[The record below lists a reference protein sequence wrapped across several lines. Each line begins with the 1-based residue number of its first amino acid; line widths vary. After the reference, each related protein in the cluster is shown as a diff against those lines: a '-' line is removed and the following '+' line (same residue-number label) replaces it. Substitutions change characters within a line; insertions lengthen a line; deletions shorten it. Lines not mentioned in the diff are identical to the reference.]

1 MAAKALIAFA
11 IVAAIAV
18 GLLLPTPGRS
28 HKAQATQSQ
37 IETIDI
43 KGG

>member
-1 MAAKALIAFA
+1 MAAKALIALA

-18 GLLLPTPGRS
+18 GMLIPTPGRQ
-28 HKAQATQSQ
+28 KAQATQSQ

>member
-1 MAAKALIAFA
+1 MAAKALIALA
-11 IVAAIAV
+11 IVAAVAV
-18 GLLLPTPGRS
+18 GLLLPIPGRS
-28 HKAQATQSQ
+28 HKAEATQSQ